1 METSTKPTKE
11 VQCVTHGL
19 YERRV
24 IIQKPQESIGFKEG
38 DKELKLLSD
47 KFLAKFK
54 HFPDHMSEL
63 SKLVYYRTYSRWLP
77 EEQRRETWKETCARA
92 VEYNCSL
99 APTPRQEAEDLFIN
113 MFNLKQFISGRSLWI
128 GGTEAAKKAP
138 LAGFNCSF
146 VVVDKLKAL
155 CDLFYLLMVGTGVGF
170 RILPSDVEKLPKF
183 NRRIKL
189 KTFRHE
195 NTPWGYPAT
204 TMEHLSDR
212 SIKITVGDSKEGW
225 VTALEQYLEV
235 MTEADTKLE
244 FVYMDFSRIRP
255 KGAPLK
261 TFGGTASGYKSVQE
275 MFEKIHKVITEGA
288 YSYEP
293 KEDKLDPIHLLDICN
308 IIGQNVV
315 VGGVRRT
322 AEIAIID
329 PNDTWCVTA
338 KKNITAGM
346 EHRYM
351 SNNSVYLT
359 EKPSLK
365 ALMEIFESIKVCGE
379 PGFINVQEAMRRR
392 EDFAGMNPCLLG
404 DMQLLTESGYV
415 DIGSLD
421 GRDDVR
427 IVSYDGTVSTGK
439 VWKSGEKQ
447 CISLKLSDNR
457 EIKCTPN
464 HVFML
469 NDGTEEEAGNL
480 LGKRLMPYLNKPCG
494 LSDEYV
500 KLGFIQGDG
509 VLSNLAD
516 TTKRGIEINFGEKD
530 KDVAELFG
538 VDFNPD
544 KGRLKYYTNEFTDK
558 LKELEFYEKKLPERA
573 MPKTVWSWMTE
584 NQLAFLRGMYTAN
597 GTVIK
602 TNNKNIRI
610 GYKTTSK
617 DLAVELVRLLAEFN
631 ITAYITVNKARCTEF
646 ENGTYLCKESYD
658 VNIQQYQS
666 KLLFHNLIG
675 FVQTYKDNALY
686 YGLLQSAPKVKG
698 KKDIGVYPVYDFTE
712 PNNHWGVVEG
722 YVAHNCAEIILPP
735 NAVCNLTTVSLPTFI
750 REDGCVDWK
759 GLKEAFRLSARAAYR
774 MTCLDLELEGWNEVH
789 HRDRLLGC
797 SLTGYQDFIGE
808 LKNVPKASE
817 PEFLNITKVN
827 IRRAANE
834 YADEL
839 NMPHPLL
846 VTAVKPEG
854 TLSLVSNGVSAGIH
868 YQHAPFFIR
877 RIRVNASDP
886 LAKTAKAL
894 GWRMHP
900 EVGQTWENATTLVID
915 FPCKAVGK
923 TKKDVSAVEQLDN
936 YIMFQKNY
944 TEQNTSNTITVKT
957 DEWDEVITKVY
968 NDWGKILAV
977 TFLQADGKAYP
988 LMPYEECTEEE
999 YNALKESMKPFDPE
1013 LLNKFEIETQNMGKE
1028 YEILDDRTECT
1039 SGVCPIR

>member
-1 METSTKPTKE
+1 M
-11 VQCVTHGL
+11 
-19 YERRV
+19 
-24 IIQKPQESIGFKEG
+24 
-38 DKELKLLSD
+38 KLLSD
-47 KFLAKFK
+47 KFLEKFK
-54 HFPDHMSEL
+54 DFPDHMSEL

-92 VEYNCSL
+92 VEYNCSI
-99 APTPRQEAEDLFIN
+99 APTPRQEAEDLFTN

-189 KTFRHE
+189 KAFRHE
-195 NTPWGYPAT
+195 DTPWGNPAT

-235 MTEADTKLE
+235 MTEADTKIE
-244 FVYMDFSRIRP
+244 FVYIDFSRIRP

-293 KEDKLDPIHLLDICN
+293 KGDKLDPIHLLDICN

-329 PNDTWCVTA
+329 PNDKWCVTA
-338 KKNITAGM
+338 KKSITAGM

-379 PGFINVQEAMRRR
+379 PGFINVKEAMRRR
-392 EDFAGMNPCLLG
+392 KDFAGMNPCTSGDTEILTKEYGYIPIREIVDESTTVWNGYEWSIVTPRITGYDQPMFEIEFSNGVKLKCTDYHNFVLKGGEEKKANKLQLG
-404 DMQLLTESGYV
+404 DKLEKHYYPVIEESKLCRGMDFSKVNPYVAGFYSGDGLTTKQLIWLYGEKRKLKNIFERYGCEVQEGKDRDTVRINGCVRKSKVPTVGNSVSDRLEWLAGMLDSDGCVNSKDGSLAISSINRDFLDGVLKLLQTLGVTGCINLMKDSGY
-415 DIGSLD
+415 
-421 GRDDVR
+421 RDMP
-427 IVSYDGTVSTGK
+427 K
-439 VWKSGEKQ
+439 
-447 CISLKLSDNR
+447 
-457 EIKCTPN
+457 
-464 HVFML
+464 
-469 NDGTEEEAGNL
+469 NDGTGEYQPYFCNKSYRLTISAYNTN
-480 LGKRLMPYLNKPCG
+480 RLMDLG
-494 LSDEYV
+494 LY
-500 KLGFIQGDG
+500 
-509 VLSNLAD
+509 
-516 TTKRGIEINFGEKD
+516 TR
-530 KDVAELFG
+530 
-538 VDFNPD
+538 
-544 KGRLKYYTNEFTDK
+544 RLKLNATPNRNASRF
-558 LKELEFYEKKLPERA
+558 
-573 MPKTVWSWMTE
+573 
-584 NQLAFLRGMYTAN
+584 
-597 GTVIK
+597 
-602 TNNKNIRI
+602 
-610 GYKTTSK
+610 
-617 DLAVELVRLLAEFN
+617 
-631 ITAYITVNKARCTEF
+631 ITVTSIKRINNEP
-646 ENGTYLCKESYD
+646 
-658 VNIQQYQS
+658 V
-666 KLLFHNLIG
+666 
-675 FVQTYKDNALY
+675 
-686 YGLLQSAPKVKG
+686 
-698 KKDIGVYPVYDFTE
+698 VYCFTE
-712 PNNHWGVVEG
+712 PKNHTGMFNGVMTG
-722 YVAHNCAEIILPP
+722 QCAEIILPP
-735 NAVCNLTTVSLPTFI
+735 NAVCNLTTVSLPAFI

-759 GLKEAFRLSARAAYR
+759 GLREAFRLSARAAYR

-808 LKNVPKASE
+808 LKYVLKSAE
-817 PEFLNITKVN
+817 PTFLNITKVN
-827 IRRAANE
+827 IRRAADE

-839 NMPHPLL
+839 NMPHSLL

-854 TLSLVSNGVSAGIH
+854 TLSLVSNAVSAGIH

-923 TKKDVSAVEQLDN
+923 TKNDVSAVEQLDN

-944 TEQNTSNTITVKT
+944 TEQNTSNTITVKP
-957 DEWDEVITKVY
+957 DEWDEVITKVH
-968 NDWGKILAV
+968 NDWDKILAV

-999 YNALKESMKPFDPE
+999 YNALKESMKPFDTE

>member
-1 METSTKPTKE
+1 MLLTKE
-11 VQCVTHGL
+11 FL
-19 YERRV
+19 
-24 IIQKPQESIGFKEG
+24 
-38 DKELKLLSD
+38 DKYLD
-47 KFLAKFK
+47 
-54 HFPDHMSEL
+54 FPNNMSEL

-77 EEQRRETWKETCARA
+77 EKQRRETWKETCARA

-99 APTPRQEAEDLFIN
+99 AKGTTKEEAEKLFHN

-170 RILPSDVEKLPKF
+170 RILPNDVEKLPKF
-183 NRRIKL
+183 NRKIKL

-195 NTPWGYPAT
+195 ETPWGNPAT
-204 TMEHLSDR
+204 IMEHLSDR

-235 MTEADTKLE
+235 MTEADNKIE

-293 KEDKLDPIHLLDICN
+293 KGDKLDPIHLLDICN

-392 EDFAGMNPCLLG
+392 DDFAGMNPCLLG

-439 VWKSGEKQ
+439 VWKSGERA

-469 NDGTEEEAGNL
+469 NDGTEEEAENL
-480 LGKRLMPYLNKPCG
+480 LGKRLMPYLNKPYG

-500 KLGFIQGDG
+500 KLGFIQGAG
-509 VLSNLAD
+509 ILSDLAN
-516 TTKRGIEINFGEKD
+516 TTKRGVGINFGEKD

-538 VDFNPD
+538 VDFDQDN
-544 KGRLKYYTNEFTDK
+544 GRIVYYTAEFTNK
-558 LKELEFYEKKLPERA
+558 LKELEFSEKQLPKRE
-573 MPKTVWSWMTE
+573 MPKTIWNWTAE

-597 GTVIK
+597 GSVIK

-617 DLAVELVRLLAEFN
+617 ESAVELVSLLAEFN
-631 ITAYITVNKARCTEF
+631 ITAYITVNKARYTEF

-675 FVQTYKDNALY
+675 FVQTYKNNALY
-686 YGLLQSAPKVKG
+686 YGLLQSAPKVKS
-698 KKDIGVYPVYDFTE
+698 KKDIGVHPVYDFTE

-735 NAVCNLTTVSLPTFI
+735 NAVCNLTTVSLPQFI
-750 REDGCVDWK
+750 NEDGLVDWE
-759 GLKEAFRLSARAAYR
+759 GLREAFRLSARAAYR

-797 SLTGYQDFIGE
+797 SLTGYQDFIGK
-808 LKNVPKASE
+808 LNYAIKASE
-817 PEFLNITKVN
+817 PTFLNITKEN

-894 GWRMHP
+894 GWRMNP

-944 TEQNTSNTITVKT
+944 TEQNTSNTITVKP

-968 NDWGKILAV
+968 NDWDKILAV

-999 YNALKESMKPFDPE
+999 YNELKESMKPFDTE
-1013 LLNKFEIETQNMGKE
+1013 LLNKFEIVTQNLGKE
-1028 YEILDDRTECT
+1028 FEILDDRTECT
-1039 SGVCPIR
+1039 SGICPIR

>member
-1 METSTKPTKE
+1 M
-11 VQCVTHGL
+11 
-19 YERRV
+19 
-24 IIQKPQESIGFKEG
+24 
-38 DKELKLLSD
+38 KLLSD

-54 HFPDHMSEL
+54 DFPENMSEL

-99 APTPRQEAEDLFIN
+99 APTPRQEAEDLFTN

-183 NRRIKL
+183 NRRINL

-195 NTPWGYPAT
+195 DTPWGNPAT
-204 TMEHLSDR
+204 TMEHISDR

-225 VTALEQYLEV
+225 VTALEQYLEA
-235 MTEADTKLE
+235 MTEEETKIE

-261 TFGGTASGYKSVQE
+261 TFGGTASGYRSVQE

-293 KEDKLDPIHLLDICN
+293 KGDKLDPIHLLDICN

-392 EDFAGMNPCLLG
+392 EDFAGMNPC
-404 DMQLLTESGYV
+404 
-415 DIGSLD
+415 
-421 GRDDVR
+421 
-427 IVSYDGTVSTGK
+427 
-439 VWKSGEKQ
+439 
-447 CISLKLSDNR
+447 
-457 EIKCTPN
+457 
-464 HVFML
+464 
-469 NDGTEEEAGNL
+469 
-480 LGKRLMPYLNKPCG
+480 
-494 LSDEYV
+494 
-500 KLGFIQGDG
+500 
-509 VLSNLAD
+509 
-516 TTKRGIEINFGEKD
+516 
-530 KDVAELFG
+530 
-538 VDFNPD
+538 
-544 KGRLKYYTNEFTDK
+544 
-558 LKELEFYEKKLPERA
+558 
-573 MPKTVWSWMTE
+573 
-584 NQLAFLRGMYTAN
+584 
-597 GTVIK
+597 
-602 TNNKNIRI
+602 
-610 GYKTTSK
+610 
-617 DLAVELVRLLAEFN
+617 
-631 ITAYITVNKARCTEF
+631 
-646 ENGTYLCKESYD
+646 
-658 VNIQQYQS
+658 
-666 KLLFHNLIG
+666 
-675 FVQTYKDNALY
+675 
-686 YGLLQSAPKVKG
+686 
-698 KKDIGVYPVYDFTE
+698 
-712 PNNHWGVVEG
+712 
-722 YVAHNCAEIILPP
+722 AEILLPP

-774 MTCLDLELEGWNEVH
+774 MTCLDLELEGWNEAH

-808 LKNVPKASE
+808 LNYVLKASE
-817 PEFLNITKVN
+817 PAFLNITKVN
-827 IRRAANE
+827 IRRAADE

-839 NMPHPLL
+839 KMPHSLL

-854 TLSLVSNGVSAGIH
+854 TLSLVSNAVSAGIH
-868 YQHAPFFIR
+868 YQHAPYFIR

-923 TKKDVSAVEQLDN
+923 TKNDVSAVEQLNN
-936 YIMFQKNY
+936 YIMFQENY
-944 TEQNTSNTITVKT
+944 TEQNTSNTITVKP

-968 NDWGKILAV
+968 NDWDKILAV

-999 YNALKESMKPFDPE
+999 YNELKESMKPFDAE
-1013 LLNKFEIETQNMGKE
+1013 LLNKFEIKTQNMGKE

>member
-1 METSTKPTKE
+1 MLLTKE
-11 VQCVTHGL
+11 FL
-19 YERRV
+19 
-24 IIQKPQESIGFKEG
+24 
-38 DKELKLLSD
+38 DKYLD
-47 KFLAKFK
+47 
-54 HFPDHMSEL
+54 FPEHMSEL

-99 APTPRQEAEDLFIN
+99 AKGTTKKEAEALFHN

-195 NTPWGYPAT
+195 DTPWGNPTT

-235 MTEADTKLE
+235 MTEADPKIE

-293 KEDKLDPIHLLDICN
+293 KEDKLDPIHILDICN

-379 PGFINVQEAMRRR
+379 PGFINVQEAMKRRK
-392 EDFAGMNPCLLG
+392 DFAGMNPCLLG
-404 DMQLLTESGYV
+404 DMKLLTESGYV

-427 IVSYDGTVSTGK
+427 VVSYDGTVSTGK
-439 VWKSGEKQ
+439 VWKSGEKA

-469 NDGTEEEAGNL
+469 NDGTEEEAENL

-494 LSDEYV
+494 LPDEYV

-509 VLSNLAD
+509 ILSDLAN
-516 TTKRGIEINFGEKD
+516 TTKRGVGINFGEKD

-538 VDFNPD
+538 VDFDPD
-544 KGRLKYYTNEFTDK
+544 KGRIIYYTDEFTNK
-558 LKELEFYEKKLPERA
+558 LKELEFSEKQLPERA
-573 MPKTVWSWMTE
+573 MPKTVWNWTTE

-597 GTVIK
+597 GSVIK

-617 DLAVELVRLLAEFN
+617 DLAVELVSLLAEFN
-631 ITAYITVNKARCTEF
+631 ITAYITVNKARYTEF

-698 KKDIGVYPVYDFTE
+698 KKDIGFHPVYDFTE

-735 NAVCNLTTVSLPTFI
+735 NAVCNLTTVSLPQFI
-750 REDGCVDWK
+750 NEEGLVDWK
-759 GLKEAFRLSARAAYR
+759 GLREAFRLSARAAYR

-797 SLTGYQDFIGE
+797 SLTGYQDFIGAHV
-808 LKNVPKASE
+808 LKTAE
-817 PEFLNITKVN
+817 PEFLNITKE
-827 IRRAANE
+827 IIHRAADE

-839 NMPHPLL
+839 NMPHSLL

-868 YQHAPFFIR
+868 YQHSPYFIR
-877 RIRVNASDP
+877 RIRVNATDP

-923 TKKDVSAVEQLDN
+923 TKNDVSAVEQLDN
-936 YIMFQKNY
+936 YIMFQENY
-944 TEQNTSNTITVKT
+944 TEQNTSNTITVKP
-957 DEWDEVITKVY
+957 DEWGEVITKVY

-999 YNALKESMKPFDPE
+999 YNKLKESMKPFDPE

-1028 YEILDDRTECT
+1028 YEILDDRTECA